1 MMGQN
6 FMIQYILKRLGSG
19 IVLALVITLLVFLLL
34 STSFED
40 VARTILGQSATPET
54 VQGLL
59 EQRGWDRPILVQ
71 YLDWLWHAVQGDFGI
86 SAYTSLPVG
95 PSVLQRLAVTLSII
109 VPALLIT
116 SAISVLLGV
125 WAASRGGA
133 ADRLS
138 QIISLV
144 GFIFPGLLLAI
155 GLVVIFGVNL
165 KWLPATGYTPF
176 GESPVDWLRSIVIPV
191 IVLTIGGVANM
202 SAQVRG
208 RMIDELNHDYVR
220 TLRTRGISNGSI
232 VLKHALRNAG
242 SPALTVMSLEF
253 IQMFGAALI
262 IENVFALPGYG
273 SYTFNASLQGDIP
286 VILGVSA
293 FGVMLVTV
301 INLVTDIA
309 NGWLN
314 PKARIQ

>member
-1 MMGQN
+1 MTS
-6 FMIQYILKRLGSG
+6 YILKRLSSG
-19 IVLALVITLLVFLLL
+19 ILLALVITLLVFLLL

-54 VQGLL
+54 VNALL
-59 EQRGWDRPILVQ
+59 EQQGWDRPILAQ
-71 YLDWLWHAVQGDFGI
+71 YVDWLFHAVQGDFG
-86 SAYTSLPVG
+86 SSVYTSLPVG
-95 PSVLQRLAVTLSII
+95 PSVIQRLAVTLSLI
-109 VPALLIT
+109 VPALVIT
-116 SAISVLLGV
+116 AILSVLLGV
-125 WAASRGGA
+125 WAASRGGFV
-133 ADRLS
+133 DRFA
-138 QIISLV
+138 QVISLV

-155 GLVVIFGVNL
+155 ALVVVFGINL
-165 KWLPATGYTPF
+165 KWLPATGYVPLAENPI
-176 GESPVDWLRSIVIPV
+176 GWLRSIIIPITVLVIA
-191 IVLTIGGVANM
+191 GVANM
-202 SAQVRG
+202 SAHVRG
-208 RMIDELNHDYVR
+208 RMIDELDKDYVR
-220 TLRTRGISNGSI
+220 TLRTRGISNRSI

-293 FGVMLVTV
+293 FGVLLVTV
-301 INLVTDIA
+301 INLATDIA